1 MTSAAWVLIA
11 VAAAVAVVDWC
22 AVVAGRQTVRYVA
35 KPLTM
40 VVIIAAALAL
50 HPVDGTMRAWF
61 VVGLVFGLIGD
72 VFLMLPDEKWF
83 VFGLG
88 SFLICHLC
96 YIPGFVA
103 GGVDRSWAI
112 VGAIAI
118 ALAVS
123 VVGPKV
129 LAGARSRDAT
139 LTVPVAIYMAVI
151 SAMVAFAI
159 GSTVPVAIAGAVL
172 FYLSDLMIGWSSF
185 VSDVRGSDLFVITT
199 YHLAQ
204 ALLVISLAIAR

>member
-199 YHLAQ
+199 YHVAQ

>member
-1 MTSAAWVLIA
+1 VTSAAWVLIA